1 MLYSEI
7 KEREN
12 RFIIALKIVFP
23 FFILVVIFF
32 YSFTLFNN
40 NINNFFLLVLLIP
53 IYVYYIFYL
62 IYNGF
67 KRTLID
73 FTTKAFI
80 RKEIIAKIEKI
91 KDKKNNTVILLHVD
105 NIADINERYGISNS
119 DQLLKSLT
127 QKLDEFL
134 KSYRFKNI
142 PIGRFGG
149 GNFLLVIKHS
159 KKELTHLLTIFSKEL
174 KNKGINN
181 IEVKIEF
188 SLIEADYD
196 QNVKNTI
203 EQLFILLAENK
214 KSDLELPNI
223 KPDIFEQI
231 VEDAL
236 KNNQIFFK
244 YQPSINVETQKIEIL
259 EVLTKI
265 YSKENGSLSKGQ
277 IERIVNYAGRE
288 KEFDEKIFSIL
299 LDEISPLLDKNI
311 LFSIDISPVSLRN
324 NSFKVYLLNLFRQK
338 KINPNQFILE
348 ISEINSYEDMN
359 RFSEIIASYKKE
371 GFKIALSN
379 FGGNNCSLE
388 YIKHL
393 PIDMVKFDIEFTKK
407 IEDERQGK
415 ILEIYLELVK
425 TLHVKSMI
433 KFADKEL
440 LFEKIKALKPDF
452 IQGFFISKPK
462 NLEQIVGELE

>member
-23 FFILVVIFF
+23 FFLLIVIFF
-32 YSFTLFNN
+32 YSFTIFNHN
-40 NINNFFLLVLLIP
+40 VNNFVLLVLLIP

-80 RKEIIAKIEKI
+80 RKEIISKISKV
-91 KDKKNNTVILLHVD
+91 KDKKNNTVILLRLD
-105 NIADINERYGISNS
+105 NIVDINERYGISNS

-127 QKLDEFL
+127 QKIDEFL
-134 KSYRFKNI
+134 KSYHFKNI

-149 GNFLLVIKHS
+149 GNFLFLIKHP

-181 IEVKIEF
+181 IEVKIVF

-196 QNVKNTI
+196 ENVKNTI
-203 EQLFILLAENK
+203 EQLFILLAKNK
-214 KSDLELPNI
+214 KSDLEVPNI

-244 YQPSINVETQKIEIL
+244 YQPSINVETKKIEIL

-277 IERIVNYAGRE
+277 IERIVNYAGSE
-288 KEFDEKIFSIL
+288 KEFDEKIFSL
-299 LDEISPLLDKNI
+299 FLDEISPLLDKNI

-324 NSFKVYLLNLFRQK
+324 NSFKIYLLNLFRQK
-338 KINPNQFILE
+338 KINPNHFILE

-359 RFSEIIASYKKE
+359 RFREIIVSYKKE

-440 LFEKIKALKPDF
+440 LFEKIKAFKPDF

-462 NLEQIVGELE
+462 NLEQIIGELE